1 MKIYQEMP
9 QSTVPSTL
17 AHNLKN
23 PYQKKQHKQKNKQLG
38 IKELDQLEEQLNKW
52 VAREWKMIVHN
63 LPTPY

>member
-23 PYQKKQHKQKNKQLG
+23 PYQKKQHKQKKQATG
-38 IKELDQLEEQLNKW
+38 YQRIGSTRRTTEQVGCERMKDDSS
-52 VAREWKMIVHN
+52 
-63 LPTPY
+63 

>member
-52 VAREWKMIVHN
+52 VARE
-63 LPTPY
+63 